1 MGSFDEQPRTEP
13 ESEVVSPPPLVAF
26 AHRHR
31 LLIGVAVAAVM
42 VGAFAWAV
50 LALPEATAPGLFGVI
65 QRYSFPVMG
74 LLIAAL
80 GLTYVLKIKPLWT
93 NIAAS
98 VANETSL

>member
-31 LLIGVAVAAVM
+31 LIIGVAVAAVM

-65 QRYSFPVMG
+65 QRDPFPVRG
-74 LLIAAL
+74 LLVAAVGPAWGRDGTPVGPRL
-80 GLTYVLKIKPLWT
+80 GAV
-93 NIAAS
+93 
-98 VANETSL
+98 